1 MLTLSHL
8 SHTCPSGHSSVTSTN
23 IKLAQAIEQTA
34 HLRSVAPRAYTPIPA
49 SELCA
54 SYRPRRNSSRAAGH
68 HTPSTVHAPIVGTAA
83 SSLPEAGEA
92 RDRVL
97 ASARIERRLRLEK
110 VRRECEELSRECEE
124 LRRECEEL
132 RRECEELSRELL
144 VQPPTPTLALILPW
158 RQHTLADCT
167 GAAPAIEAARSR
179 DPWPL

>member
-54 SYRPRRNSSRAAGH
+54 SYRPRRKSSRAAGH

-110 VRRECEELSRECEE
+110 VRRECEELSRE
-124 LRRECEEL
+124 
-132 RRECEELSRELL
+132 LL

>member
-110 VRRECEELSRECEE
+110 VRRECEELSRE
-124 LRRECEEL
+124 
-132 RRECEELSRELL
+132 LL

>member
-110 VRRECEELSRECEE
+110 VRRECEELSRE
-124 LRRECEEL
+124 
-132 RRECEELSRELL
+132 LL
-144 VQPPTPTLALILPW
+144 VQPSTPTLALILPW

>member
-1 MLTLSHL
+1 MIRTHCRGCAHTLSSL
-8 SHTCPSGHSSVTSTN
+8 TYMSVRSLVSHVNKH
-23 IKLAQAIEQTA
+23 KALAQAIEQTA

-110 VRRECEELSRECEE
+110 VRRECEELSRE
-124 LRRECEEL
+124 
-132 RRECEELSRELL
+132 LL